1 MIFQRHAFAGLDDE
15 FKTLQSMLSE
25 MQERNL
31 QLLTML
37 GQELKQ
43 IEQRYPQ
50 AKAFDKEI
58 NALEHQVDRVAAAI
72 LSKYTLLGTE
82 LRFTLSVFKI
92 AYILEC
98 IADNLKNCI
107 KRLSKLQTTVPA
119 PLGESIRAITE
130 ATHWPLTHCLGIMV
144 AFDEATFRKLLDQ
157 KKEVGVLYRVA
168 LGELQKLPAASVS
181 AEDSAELHF
190 IIRNVERISD
200 FIADSAKM
208 GYFIHTGEK
217 YEKPVEG

>member
-1 MIFQRHAFAGLDDE
+1 MILDRHAFAGLDQD
-15 FKTLQSMLSE
+15 FNSLQSMLSH

-31 QLLTML
+31 QLLSL
-37 GQELKQ
+37 LQEELTK

-58 NALEHQVDRVAAAI
+58 NALEHQLDRVAASI

-98 IADNLKNCI
+98 IADNIKNCV
-107 KRLSKLQTTVPA
+107 KRLAKLKSTLPA
-119 PLGESIRAITE
+119 ELGTSIQAIAGGTE
-130 ATHWPLTHCLGIMV
+130 WPLRHCLSILID
-144 AFDEATFRKLLDQ
+144 FDDETFQKLLDQ
-157 KKEVGVLYRVA
+157 KKDIGLLYRKS
-168 LGELQKLPAASVS
+168 LTILQTLPASTVS
-181 AEDSAELHF
+181 AEDVAELHF

-200 FIADSAKM
+200 LIADAAKM
-208 GYFIHTGEK
+208 AYFIHTGEK
-217 YEKPVEG
+217 YEKPV